1 MQKTIPE
8 NLPPH
13 NLEAEKCILGT
24 MILDNQTISS
34 LLDLISE
41 KDFYS
46 EIHRLIFKEIK
57 DLFNEEKTVDV
68 VVLKNRLKEK
78 SQLQKIGGA
87 SYLADLVNSVF
98 TTRNVLYYAEKI
110 KEKRILRDLFSALE
124 TIIHEDNLGVEEVL
138 NKAQDIISEVSKE
151 KTETLENIVPVKD
164 IAESLYTI
172 LNENLGVDFP
182 FKFPPLKKFV
192 GGLDKGMLTIIGG
205 YTSQGKSTLSIELA
219 DQFASDG
226 IKVLFCSSEMTEMQI
241 VERIICRRCHID
253 SQKFRNLAL
262 TAEEKEAIRE
272 EIEIMDIPLWI
283 CRVSTVSDIRS
294 FVRKIEPDIVFV
306 DHIHQM
312 VGKGNSEYE
321 MISNIVVGLKNLAMD
336 EDISVIAVSQLHRT
350 IKEGLRSP
358 RLSDLRASGRIEE
371 NAQLVIFVYWPYQIK
386 GDQAK
391 INREKATKN
400 NREKAT
406 KNDVLLTVAKQTAGP
421 IGYEKIFFNPQF
433 YELTE
438 RWES

>member
-24 MILDNQTISS
+24 MMLDNQAIPS

-57 DLFNEEKTVDV
+57 DLFNDEKAVDV

-87 SYLADLVNSVF
+87 SYLADLINSVF

-110 KEKRILRDLFSALE
+110 KEKRILRDLLSALTSIE
-124 TIIHEDNLGVEEVL
+124 TIIHKNNLGVEEIL
-138 NKAQDIISEVSKE
+138 NKSQDIISKVAKE
-151 KTETLENIVPVKD
+151 KTETLENIVSVKD

-182 FKFPPLKKFV
+182 FKFSPLKKFV
-192 GGLDKGMLTIIGG
+192 RGLDRGMLTIIGG
-205 YTSQGKSTLSIELA
+205 YTSHAKSTLSIELA

-312 VGKGNSEYE
+312 VGEGNSEYE

-336 EDISVIAVSQLHRT
+336 EDISVVAVSQLHRT
-350 IKEGLRSP
+350 TKEGLRSP

-400 NREKAT
+400 
-406 KNDVLLTVAKQTAGP
+406 DVLLTVAKQTAGP

-438 RWES
+438 CYEI